1 MELKQ
6 NIKIAVDAIVF
17 GYADNKLNVLLI
29 KQKFGQ
35 LKNQWALVGGFVKDS
50 ETLNNAV
57 NRELQEETG
66 IKINYLEQLFTF
78 GDEVDRDPRYRV
90 ISVAYFAL
98 VNSTK
103 LILKADSDA
112 EDAKWFS
119 ISDLPNLAFDHKDI
133 LITAQKRLQSKLTYQ
148 PIGFDLLPKE
158 FLFSEIETLYCT
170 ILEKEIDR
178 RNFRKKILSFGIVEE
193 TEKFGN
199 KIKGRPAKLYKFNK
213 HVLIVINFFNYL
225 HLDVVSIIVY
235 CMILLLMLVLDLIL
249 KFHY

>member
-6 NIKIAVDAIVF
+6 NIKVAVDAIVF
-17 GYADNKLNVLLI
+17 GYADNNLNVLLI
-29 KQKFGQ
+29 KQKFGV
-35 LKNQWALVGGFVKDS
+35 LKNQWALVGGFVKDN
-50 ETLNNAV
+50 ETLNDAV
-57 NRELQEETG
+57 NRELQEEAG
-66 IKINYLEQLFTF
+66 IKVNYLEQLYTF
-78 GDEVDRDPRYRV
+78 GDNINRDPRFQV

-98 VNSTK
+98 VNYTK
-103 LILKADSDA
+103 LVLHADSDA

-119 ISDLPNLAFDHKDI
+119 IKELPKLAFDHKEI
-133 LITAQKRLQSKLTYQ
+133 LLTAKSRLQSKLTYQ

-158 FLFSEIETLYCT
+158 FLFSELENLYCT

-213 HVLIVINFFNYL
+213 LKYNKLSKEGFLFDINFA
-225 HLDVVSIIVY
+225 
-235 CMILLLMLVLDLIL
+235 
-249 KFHY
+249 

>member
-17 GYADNKLNVLLI
+17 GYSNNKLNVLLI
-29 KQKFGQ
+29 KQKYGL
-35 LKNQWALVGGFVKDS
+35 LKDQWALVGGFVKDN
-50 ETLNNAV
+50 ETLNDAV
-57 NRELQEETG
+57 NRELQEEAG
-66 IKINYLEQLFTF
+66 IKVNYLEQLYTF
-78 GDEVDRDPRYRV
+78 GDDINRDPRFRV
-90 ISVAYFAL
+90 VSVAYFAL

-103 LILKADSDA
+103 LMLKADSDA

-119 ISDLPNLAFDHKDI
+119 INELPPLAFDHQII
-133 LITAQKRLQSKLTYQ
+133 LQIAQKRLQSKLTYQ

-158 FLFSEIETLYCT
+158 FLFSELENLYCT

-213 HVLIVINFFNYL
+213 LKYSKLAIDGFLFEINFA
-225 HLDVVSIIVY
+225 
-235 CMILLLMLVLDLIL
+235 
-249 KFHY
+249 